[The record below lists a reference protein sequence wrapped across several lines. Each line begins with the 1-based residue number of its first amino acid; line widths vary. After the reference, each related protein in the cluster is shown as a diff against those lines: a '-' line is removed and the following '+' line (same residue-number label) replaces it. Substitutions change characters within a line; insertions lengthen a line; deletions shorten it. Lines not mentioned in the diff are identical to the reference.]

1 MIYTRQVCSMA
12 HALDK
17 LPCQPIILP
26 STLPM
31 HCRQLIRSAM
41 KGRSIVMCIF
51 HCVQFSAECSPPVL
65 ARKAMFMRSGFSG
78 FACEQFHRHAPQ
90 WTHCSRSELAVRLR
104 LRGSEQASGF
114 DVEAPGQCAD
124 VVHGQAALPP
134 HQFRPE

>member
-78 FACEQFHRHAPQ
+78 FACELIRICFSLTFILAPSFQ
-90 WTHCSRSELAVRLR
+90 NGRRVS
-104 LRGSEQASGF
+104 QAGF
-114 DVEAPGQCAD
+114 DSVF
-124 VVHGQAALPP
+124 LRKLRRMS
-134 HQFRPE
+134 FFS